1 MKKNSKVYVL
11 ILSTWLVLA
20 SAVIYPFITES
31 AKAPNLFLSIL
42 LGLNGAFILYFW
54 LNGTKDIVYTLNYW
68 VRKNDFDKNT
78 KTISDSKIDLLN
90 QPKVVLVYTTCDDF
104 IEESL
109 VESMKQNYDNF
120 STVIL
125 DDSKTKEYKK
135 IVKNFGASHPEV
147 KIIRRRKANGFKAGN
162 LNHYLVGNKTY
173 DYFVVLDSDEII
185 PRDFIT
191 KALRYF
197 SFYDNIGIVQGNHV
211 STRNMNRFMSRF
223 AIGVD
228 SHWGTYQS
236 IKQASGF
243 MSFLGHGAMISREC
257 FNAVGKFPETVAED
271 LCFSIEARYENYFV
285 AFARDIVCEEQYPV
299 DYMAFKKRHSKWTQG
314 NMEFIKT
321 YTKRIITGN
330 MTWFEKLDIFLFT
343 YNLPLTALLAT
354 YIAMNIILFPILG
367 YSIREYP
374 AWLLIPT
381 IIFLIAP
388 MLNDIIYFS
397 RILKARKIV
406 MYILNVMVLYG
417 SMYFISLYSSL
428 KSILGEKAIFI
439 VTPKDKRH
447 VGIRQ
452 SIIENYRE
460 IIFTFTL
467 VGISM
472 YLCKSILPV
481 ILLVVPG
488 ILSPYLGILSDK
500 KVLKND
506 PKANSLD
513 TLIFAETNKFGKMDK
528 AFVELISRNL
538 TQFKV
543 VKVRKNIKYLK
554 EYDDKNIIC
563 VPNINDEKISNSFYL
578 LAKKL
583 PEWSSVSVIVPEY
596 QESSK
601 WFGRK
606 AKKAFKKMKRE
617 LKENNISSSLNIVK
631 FHL

>member
-1 MKKNSKVYVL
+1 
-11 ILSTWLVLA
+11 
-20 SAVIYPFITES
+20 
-31 AKAPNLFLSIL
+31 
-42 LGLNGAFILYFW
+42 
-54 LNGTKDIVYTLNYW
+54 
-68 VRKNDFDKNT
+68 
-78 KTISDSKIDLLN
+78 
-90 QPKVVLVYTTCDDF
+90 
-104 IEESL
+104 
-109 VESMKQNYDNF
+109 
-120 STVIL
+120 
-125 DDSKTKEYKK
+125 
-135 IVKNFGASHPEV
+135 
-147 KIIRRRKANGFKAGN
+147 
-162 LNHYLVGNKTY
+162 
-173 DYFVVLDSDEII
+173 
-185 PRDFIT
+185 
-191 KALRYF
+191 
-197 SFYDNIGIVQGNHV
+197 
-211 STRNMNRFMSRF
+211 
-223 AIGVD
+223 
-228 SHWGTYQS
+228 
-236 IKQASGF
+236 
-243 MSFLGHGAMISREC
+243 
-257 FNAVGKFPETVAED
+257 
-271 LCFSIEARYENYFV
+271 
-285 AFARDIVCEEQYPV
+285 
-299 DYMAFKKRHSKWTQG
+299 
-314 NMEFIKT
+314 
-321 YTKRIITGN
+321 
-330 MTWFEKLDIFLFT
+330 
-343 YNLPLTALLAT
+343 
-354 YIAMNIILFPILG
+354 
-367 YSIREYP
+367 
-374 AWLLIPT
+374 
-381 IIFLIAP
+381 
-388 MLNDIIYFS
+388 
-397 RILKARKIV
+397 

-563 VPNINDEKISNSFYL
+563 VPNINDEKISDSFYL
-578 LAKKL
+578 LTKKL

-596 QESSK
+596 QESSR